1 MFYSFSFCQDY
12 WESIFS
18 YEENIHCLAINSIGY
33 LFTGTSNG
41 VFRSV
46 DNGISWDQVLYVNYT
61 KGIAINSQDQ
71 IFASPAPLYL
81 STSNG
86 NYWDQLNLYYLYD
99 VKNITVDTEDNIF
112 VGFWGGICKSS
123 DNGTNWEL
131 VLSLSDCEVV
141 NSIVENSEG
150 VLFAGTI
157 NFIAEGGGVYLSTD
171 QGDSWEHIGLEN
183 EYISSLAINS
193 NDEIF
198 AGSRG
203 NHYEGIGGV
212 FRSSDNGETWTELC
226 DDALVTSIAIDS
238 EDKIFIGCSF
248 LYYGAVWVSE
258 DNGENWQLIESDLI
272 DIYTSIEFLLISE
285 DNYVYAISYENIN
298 HIYRSVQPTGGIHD
312 YTIQEIKNIKL
323 NNYPNPFNP
332 STTISFQ
339 FSNDPGMHQGRQ
351 NQSQL
356 YNGAGKN
363 ELTELVIYNLKGQ
376 KVKTFDVTLL
386 AKPTCLGVSGSCRR
400 RLKLGEGWSG
410 VEGCQGTVTW
420 NGTDDNNKPVS
431 SGIYFYKLK
440 VGDFQ
445 KVRKMILLR

>member
-1 MFYSFSFCQDY
+1 MNAKKIIILLILIMFYSFSFCQDY

-123 DNGTNWEL
+123 DNGANWEL

-157 NFIAEGGGVYLSTD
+157 NFFGGGGVYLSTD

-258 DNGENWQLIESDLI
+258 DNGENWQLIESDL
-272 DIYTSIEFLLISE
+272 
-285 DNYVYAISYENIN
+285 
-298 HIYRSVQPTGGIHD
+298 
-312 YTIQEIKNIKL
+312 
-323 NNYPNPFNP
+323 
-332 STTISFQ
+332 
-339 FSNDPGMHQGRQ
+339 
-351 NQSQL
+351 
-356 YNGAGKN
+356 
-363 ELTELVIYNLKGQ
+363 
-376 KVKTFDVTLL
+376 
-386 AKPTCLGVSGSCRR
+386 
-400 RLKLGEGWSG
+400 
-410 VEGCQGTVTW
+410 
-420 NGTDDNNKPVS
+420 
-431 SGIYFYKLK
+431 
-440 VGDFQ
+440 
-445 KVRKMILLR
+445 